1 MMDVACPPEDAA
13 SYRHNEFERTRVVT
27 ETFETEPLSGRAV
40 ARIRDMIIR
49 GQLVPRSRVS
59 EKDLCEAFGISRTPL
74 REALKVLAS
83 EGLVELLPRR
93 GARISAIDLDRLR
106 EQFEAVALIEANAAR
121 RLCETG
127 AAEQIRDLRVIHD
140 ALATAHRSNDPARYY
155 VSNEQ
160 FHRSIVVLAGN
171 QTLADI
177 HADLIVHLHRARN
190 VALSRSDVD
199 VSFAHAHDEII
210 EAIERRDATAAV
222 TEVTDHQRAI
232 AETVLTAL
240 ARTFDAA
247 GTARGKARASA

>member
-1 MMDVACPPEDAA
+1 MDLSCPAEQAA
-13 SYRHNEFERTRVVT
+13 PYRLHESSTKRVMTEAFES
-27 ETFETEPLSGRAV
+27 EPLSGRAV

-93 GARISAIDLDRLR
+93 GARITAIDIDRLR
-106 EQFEAVALIEANAAR
+106 EQFEAVALIESNAAH
-121 RLCETG
+121 RLCESGT
-127 AAEQIRDLRVIHD
+127 AEQIRDLRVIHD
-140 ALATAHRSNDPARYY
+140 ALATAHRTNDPARYY

-160 FHRSIVVLAGN
+160 FHRSIVMLAGN
-171 QTLADI
+171 GTLADI

-199 VSFAHAHDEII
+199 VGFAHAHDEII
-210 EAIERRDATAAV
+210 EAIERRDADAAAAEV
-222 TEVTDHQRAI
+222 TEHQRAI
-232 AETVLTAL
+232 TETVLSAL
-240 ARTFDAA
+240 ARTFAADAPQQQEA
-247 GTARGKARASA
+247 PASV